1 MPPFMMV
8 LFRLALQ
15 VSIAGDCAFAG
26 QRCHFAGEDLGQ
38 LQVSQFAGD
47 CVHLQG
53 GRCSTYPEIVASRG
67 RLGNPSGGGPQPRG
81 KRSPGG
87 WRTPSMPS
95 GKNFEPV
102 ATLKILPSS
111 PGIRGFGDLALM

>member
-1 MPPFMMV
+1 MV
-8 LFRLALQ
+8 LFRLALLTQ

-53 GRCSTYPEIVASRG
+53 GRCSTQPGTVASRW
-67 RLGNPSGGGPQPRG
+67 RLGDPLGGGFASLLSRAGQEAGEPQACNLV
-81 KRSPGG
+81 KS
-87 WRTPSMPS
+87 
-95 GKNFEPV
+95 
-102 ATLKILPSS
+102 
-111 PGIRGFGDLALM
+111 